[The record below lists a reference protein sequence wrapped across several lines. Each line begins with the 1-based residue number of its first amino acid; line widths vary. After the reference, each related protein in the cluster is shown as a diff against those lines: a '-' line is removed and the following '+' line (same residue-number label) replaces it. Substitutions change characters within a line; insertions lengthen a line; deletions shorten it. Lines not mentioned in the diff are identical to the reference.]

1 MSGKFSASVLW
12 AFPRPQTPPAATA
25 GLRGDGEVALFTPQ
39 AERQLGDS
47 HDPRLGQ
54 TDDSLPPRRFA
65 ERLLANSL
73 RVEASALG
81 AP

>member
-1 MSGKFSASVLW
+1 MSGRFSASVLW
-12 AFPRPQTPPAATA
+12 AFPRPQTPPASTA
-25 GLRGDGEVALFTPQ
+25 GLSRDGGIALVAPQ
-39 AERQLGDS
+39 AEKQLGDS

-54 TDDSLPPRRFA
+54 TDDSLPPWRFA